1 MTRSIEDHWNSPGG
15 RIGERRRLLLAPIA
29 VAAVVA
35 VGCIAPATAQAQQ
48 TPPPQGG
55 TALKSQLGTS
65 DVAQAPAATVQAPD
79 TEHLFNLTKPL
90 SGIGQTLANAGIY
103 VNGYAVNTDYANVS
117 GGNKR
122 ADVFFGRLIYGL
134 DFDLNKLVN
143 IPGASI
149 RLQFNTKYGG
159 FNGGENYASGSLI
172 GFLATQGPNNL
183 TSLADFT
190 YHQSLFDDH
199 VRFLVGRTSLG
210 DYFAT
215 SPQYCQFVVGLC
227 QNLTAT
233 TDPFNSQAPYQ
244 PITTWAGAIA
254 ILPTPHTYLRV
265 GASADNPSAYYS
277 PNFPWDKGWSL
288 RNATGVFVP
297 VEVGYAAT
305 PYEEQYAGRYALGF
319 QHDTSQ
325 NYDPGT
331 GVPVGH
337 SDAIYAQ
344 AQQIVWRPDAKS
356 ERAVHLL
363 AGATLNTTH
372 NTSISSSIFAGVFM
386 QGPFPSRPD
395 DVFGAQIADFQ
406 IGNRYTAA
414 LDNQIA
420 KNGGSGKV
428 ATNEQIFE
436 VNYGI
441 SLAPGIQFKPYTYY
455 TRHPDQLVYGENPRS
470 NIKDAVGVGA
480 QLFIS
485 LNYAFGLPAFTP
497 AE

>member
-1 MTRSIEDHWNSPGG
+1 MTGSIERHRNSRQG
-15 RIGERRRLLLAPIA
+15 RTGQRRRLFLAP
-29 VAAVVA
+29 VAAA
-35 VGCIAPATAQAQQ
+35 AILAAGCLAPVEARAQQ
-48 TPPPQGG
+48 APPPQGG

-65 DVAQAPAATVQAPD
+65 DVAPAPAATVQAPD
-79 TEHLFNLTKPL
+79 SEHLFNLTKPL
-90 SGIGQTLANAGIY
+90 ADIGKALANTGIY
-103 VNGYAVNTDYANVS
+103 VNGYSVNTDYANVS

-134 DFDLNKLVN
+134 DFDLDKLVG
-143 IPGASI
+143 IPGGSI
-149 RLQFNTKYGG
+149 RLQINTKYGG
-159 FNGGENYASGSLI
+159 FNGGENYASGSLV

-183 TSLADFT
+183 TSLADLT
-190 YHQSLFDDH
+190 YHQSLFNDH
-199 VRFLVGRTSLG
+199 VHVLVGRTSLG

-215 SPQYCQFVVGLC
+215 SPQYCQFVVALC

-233 TDPFNSQAPYQ
+233 TDPFNSQAPYE

-265 GASADNPSAYYS
+265 GASADNPNAYYS
-277 PNFPWDKGWSL
+277 SNFPWDQGWSL
-288 RNATGVFVP
+288 KHATGVFVP

-305 PYEEQYAGRYALGF
+305 PYEKQYAGRYALGF

-331 GVPVGH
+331 GMPVGH
-337 SDAIYAQ
+337 SDAIYVQ
-344 AQQIVWRPDAKS
+344 AQQIVWRPDPKS

-363 AGATLNTTH
+363 TGATLNTTR
-372 NTSISSSIFAGVFM
+372 NTAITSSIFAGVFM

-395 DVFGAQIADFQ
+395 DVFGAQIANFQ

-414 LDNQIA
+414 LNTQIA
-420 KNGGSGKV
+420 QNGGTGKV
-428 ATNEQIFE
+428 ATNEQILE

-441 SLAPGIQFKPYTYY
+441 SLAPGVQFKPYAYY
-455 TRHPDQLVYGENPRS
+455 TRHPDQLVYGERPRS
-470 NIKDAVGVGA
+470 NINNAVGVGV
-480 QLFIS
+480 QLFVS